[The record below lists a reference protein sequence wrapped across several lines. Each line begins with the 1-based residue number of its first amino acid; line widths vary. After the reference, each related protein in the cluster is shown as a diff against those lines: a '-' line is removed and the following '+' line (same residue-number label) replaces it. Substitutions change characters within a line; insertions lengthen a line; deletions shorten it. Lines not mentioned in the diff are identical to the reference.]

1 MSHSIFL
8 WPVAICWIASIVITA
23 ERIYYL
29 WFRAGADPAAFPG
42 RIEPLVAQGKL
53 TEALA
58 VCAEREGSAIGA
70 VATAALK
77 NADKDRDELELA
89 VEDATLT
96 IGPTLQ
102 SRVSYLAMLANVVT
116 LLGLLGT
123 IVGLITSFAAVAGA
137 NAETKQTLLA
147 QGISTAMYATAGGI
161 AAAIPT
167 LVAYAV
173 LAHKG
178 NAILD
183 DVERVATRMVMVLV
197 VRSKGRAAAESA

>member
-1 MSHSIFL
+1 
-8 WPVAICWIASIVITA
+8 
-23 ERIYYL
+23 
-29 WFRAGADPAAFPG
+29 
-42 RIEPLVAQGKL
+42 
-53 TEALA
+53 
-58 VCAEREGSAIGA
+58 

>member
-1 MSHSIFL
+1 
-8 WPVAICWIASIVITA
+8 
-23 ERIYYL
+23 
-29 WFRAGADPAAFPG
+29 
-42 RIEPLVAQGKL
+42 
-53 TEALA
+53 
-58 VCAEREGSAIGA
+58 
-70 VATAALK
+70 
-77 NADKDRDELELA
+77 
-89 VEDATLT
+89 
-96 IGPTLQ
+96 
-102 SRVSYLAMLANVVT
+102 VSYLAMLANVVT